1 MINRKFFHT
10 FPQIYADLL
19 GEAVGERVK
28 ESIPVYFTP
37 TRAESTNNIKYF
49 FDFLADNQE

>member
-49 FDFLADNQE
+49 FDFLADNQV